1 MLWGATIFVFFLV
14 KPHTGVLNL
23 VLWIGVLNLWHCGLQ
38 ATCQVVLNLINQR
51 VDQLN
56 HLIGQ
61 LHITEVLYCTMQS
74 QAFPLRMGTVCHQTY
89 YLYHTNML
97 AVIVLYTSRARV
109 RMVNSEHI

>member
-1 MLWGATIFVFFLV
+1 LFSFWLN
-14 KPHTGVLNL
+14 HTLEFSTWYCGLGFST
-23 VLWIGVLNLWHCGLQ
+23 WYCGLQ
-38 ATCQVVLNLINQR
+38 VTGQVVLNLINQR

-97 AVIVLYTSRARV
+97 AVIILYTSRV